1 MKNFPILLMA
11 LAIMLFTSCKSNK
24 KADNPF
30 FSEYNTPF
38 KVPPFDKIDTTHYL
52 PAFIEGMKQQKDE
65 INEIVKNSQIPDF
78 KNTILAFD
86 KSGKLL
92 TKVSKVFYNLEESN
106 TSPRMQAI
114 AKELSPLTSKHY
126 DDIALNADLF
136 KRIKSVYN
144 KRHEMKIDSQ
154 QVRVVEKYYRDFIR
168 QGADLPKD
176 KQDQLRKVNKQL
188 AMLELTF
195 SENLLAETNKNF
207 RLVIEDKKD
216 LEGLPQGVIDGAT
229 EAAKDAD
236 LQGKWVFT
244 LAKPS
249 WIPFLQYSPRRDLR
263 EKLYRGY
270 FMRGDNDNKFDNKET
285 VAKIVRLRIE
295 KAKLLG
301 YPSYAT
307 YIIEDNMAKTPS
319 NVDEF
324 LMKLWN
330 AALPVAQKEV
340 VEMQKIIDREGG
352 KFKLEPW
359 DWWYYAEKVRKE
371 KYDLDDNEL
380 KPYFVLSN
388 VRDGMFMVANK
399 LYGISFNKRTDLPVY
414 QKDVET
420 YEVKE
425 ADGQHLGILYLD
437 YYPRDS
443 KKGGAWCVDFRSAG
457 WEDGKPVDAVM
468 STVFN
473 LSKPTANTPSLLT
486 FEEVTAMFHEFGHSL
501 HGLFAKGKYT
511 RTAGNVPMDY
521 VELPSQVMENWARE
535 PEVLRA
541 YAKHYKTGEVIP
553 EKLIEKIQKSGQF
566 NQGFITVEYLA
577 ASLLDMDFHN
587 LMTPKDLNVNE
598 VEKKAMD
605 SIGLIKEIIPRYRS
619 TYFSH
624 IWDGGY
630 AAGYYVYIWAEVL
643 DADAFNVF
651 KESGNI
657 YNKELASKFRKYC
670 LEESGNDE
678 GMVQYRKFRGMDP
691 SIDPLLKRRGLK

>member
-1 MKNFPILLMA
+1 MRNIPFLMMA
-11 LAIMLFTSCKSNK
+11 LAIMLLTSCKSNK

-65 INEIVKNSQIPDF
+65 INEIVNNSQPPDF
-78 KNTILAFD
+78 DNTILAFD

-106 TSPRMQAI
+106 TNPRMQAI

-126 DDIALNADLF
+126 DDIALNGDLF
-136 KRIKSVYN
+136 KRIKSVYS
-144 KRHEMKIDSQ
+144 KRHEMKLDSQ
-154 QVRVVEKYYRDFIR
+154 QVRVVEKYYRDFVR

-176 KQDQLRKVNKQL
+176 KQDQLRKVNEQL
-188 AMLELTF
+188 SMLALTF

-207 RLVIEDKKD
+207 MLVIGDKKD
-216 LEGLPQGVIDGAT
+216 LEGLPQGVIDGAA
-229 EAAKDAD
+229 EAAKDAGI
-236 LQGKWVFT
+236 QGKWVFT

-249 WIPFLQYSPRRDLR
+249 WIPFLQYSPSRDLR
-263 EKLYRGY
+263 EKLYLGY
-270 FMRGDNDNKFDNKET
+270 FMRGDNGNKFDNKET
-285 VAKIVRLRIE
+285 VAKIIRLRVE

-301 YPSYAT
+301 YPSYAA

-330 AALPVAQKEV
+330 AALPVAKKEV
-340 VEMQKIIDREGG
+340 LEMQRIIDREGG
-352 KFKLEPW
+352 KFNLEPW

-371 KYDLDDNEL
+371 KYNLDDNEL
-380 KPYFVLSN
+380 KPYFTLSN

-399 LYGISFNKRTDLPVY
+399 LYGISFIRRTDLPVY

-425 ADGQHLGILYLD
+425 ANGQHLGILYLD

-443 KKGGAWCVDFRSAG
+443 KKGGAWCNDFRSAG
-457 WEDGKPVDAVM
+457 WEDGKPVDAIM
-468 STVFN
+468 STTFN
-473 LSKPTANTPSLLT
+473 LSKPTANAPSLLT
-486 FEEVTAMFHEFGHSL
+486 FEEVTTMFHEFGHSL
-501 HGLFAKGKYT
+501 HGLFIKGKYT

-521 VELPSQVMENWARE
+521 VELPSQVMENWAGE

-541 YAKHYKTGEVIP
+541 YARHYKTGEVIP

-566 NQGFITVEYLA
+566 NEGFITVEYLA

-587 LMTPKDLNVNE
+587 LMAPKDVNVNE
-598 VEKKAMD
+598 FEKKAMD

-643 DADAFNVF
+643 DADAFNAF

-691 SIDPLLKRRGLK
+691 SIDPLLKRRGLD